1 MMGGKSETSEPIEV
15 EESDD
20 DVDSE
25 EYEQAR
31 KEAEEE

>member
-1 MMGGKSETSEPIEV
+1 MGNTEGEVQSEPK

-20 DVDSE
+20 DIDSE
-25 EYEQAR
+25 EYERAR

>member
-1 MMGGKSETSEPIEV
+1 MGNTEDMEAQSEPK

-25 EYEQAR
+25 EYERAR

>member
-1 MMGGKSETSEPIEV
+1 MMGDKSETSEPIEV

-20 DVDSE
+20 DVDPD
-25 EYEQAR
+25 EYQEAR

>member
-1 MMGGKSETSEPIEV
+1 MGNTEDMEEPK

-20 DVDSE
+20 DIDSE
-25 EYEQAR
+25 EYERAR

>member
-1 MMGGKSETSEPIEV
+1 MMGNTEGEVQSEPK

-20 DVDSE
+20 DIDSE
-25 EYEQAR
+25 EYERAR

>member
-1 MMGGKSETSEPIEV
+1 MGNTEDMEEPK

-25 EYEQAR
+25 EYERAR